1 MAESEYDLA
10 SSIGSVATLTPPSP
24 PAQRVLLVALEAML
38 AERTRRQLER
48 EGYSVRLALNEVDA
62 IHLTRSSWPHLIVLD
77 VSSSGTNDLGTFE
90 RLRFQSDVLIVMLSP
105 LADEEDRVN
114 GLNRGADDFLPRPAS
129 PRELAAR
136 VTSVLRRSR
145 RPAGDD
151 DQGCVVAGA
160 VTVNQRT
167 HEVTVGGRP
176 IALTGMEF
184 KLLRY
189 FVGRPYHALDR
200 STLLE
205 HVWGYTIGDG
215 STVTVHVRRLREK
228 IKTDPAAP
236 SLIRTVWGL
245 GYAFHPYPTA
255 TPASTGTLEEQR

>member
-1 MAESEYDLA
+1 MALSEHHLTVR
-10 SSIGSVATLTPPSP
+10 SSVIEAPAAAPPR
-24 PAQRVLLVALEAML
+24 RVLLVALEPML

-48 EGYSVRLALNEVDA
+48 EGYCVRLALHEVDA
-62 IHLTRSSWPHLIVLD
+62 VHLTRSSWPHLVVLD
-77 VSSSGTNDLGTFE
+77 VSSSGSNDLRTFE
-90 RLRFQSDVLIVMLSP
+90 RLRTQSDVPIVMLSP
-105 LADEEDRVN
+105 LADEDDRVN
-114 GLNRGADDFLPRPAS
+114 GLNRGADDFLPRPVS

-136 VTSVLRRSR
+136 VTSVLRRSG
-145 RPAGDD
+145 RPVGDA
-151 DQGCVVAGA
+151 DQGCVVAGI
-160 VTVNQRT
+160 VTLNERT

-189 FVGRPYHALDR
+189 FVHRPYHALDR
-200 STLLE
+200 ATLLE

-228 IKTDPAAP
+228 VEADPAAP

-245 GYAFHPYPTA
+245 GYAFHP
-255 TPASTGTLEEQR
+255 ASG